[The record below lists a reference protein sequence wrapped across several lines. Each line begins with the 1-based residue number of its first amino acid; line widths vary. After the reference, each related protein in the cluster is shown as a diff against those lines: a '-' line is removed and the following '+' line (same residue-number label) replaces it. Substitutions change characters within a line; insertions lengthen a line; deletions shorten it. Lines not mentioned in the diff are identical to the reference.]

1 MKTSKRKRWPFQIGF
16 VKEGLKRGTNTAE
29 PPPVVVLCRDEIPA
43 GEKAVPR
50 VTTLVMASET
60 FFCSSGRLV
69 APKALPPPAIAVLTR
84 RSGSALCA
92 TPRAMTCVVM
102 LCVPLVEEDVFKSVV
117 ASRLATSGKV
127 FGLTTVPPV
136 TDLSL
141 HTSTPQLVPL
151 QLPPAAALA
160 RRSSGTLLSPQER
173 PSVMRITEF
182 CWQSAHSGLDAVG
195 AAGGVNSVFV
205 QIPEPALTGRPAK

>member
-1 MKTSKRKRWPFQIGF
+1 M
-16 VKEGLKRGTNTAE
+16 
-29 PPPVVVLCRDEIPA
+29 A
-43 GEKAVPR
+43 GGARPWATWGKVSA
-50 VTTLVMASET
+50 
-60 FFCSSGRLV
+60 
-69 APKALPPPAIAVLTR
+69 PPAA
-84 RSGSALCA
+84 
-92 TPRAMTCVVM
+92 
-102 LCVPLVEEDVFKSVV
+102 
-117 ASRLATSGKV
+117 
-127 FGLTTVPPV
+127 PPV

-195 AAGGVNSVFV
+195 AAGGVDPVFV
-205 QIPEPALTGRPAK
+205 PVTEPALTGKTPK